1 MPENA
6 RQALAKVAD
15 EFGVPLLEDHCMS
28 ELSISGG
35 TPPWIACYAGANS
48 TVITVG
54 SLSKLFW
61 AGLRVGWLRAP
72 TAAITKLARVKTAF
86 DLGSSLL
93 TQAIAA
99 QLIPAT
105 SQAKALRRVQLK
117 ERRDLLAG
125 LLREKLPSWEFQLP
139 KGGLFLW
146 VRLPGHDA
154 RQFSHLAARHGVATT
169 PGPLFSA
176 DDSCIEYL
184 RIPFVLDDELIRIG
198 VERLA
203 TAWVAFVGSASL
215 RSQRVSPIV

>member
-1 MPENA
+1 
-6 RQALAKVAD
+6 
-15 EFGVPLLEDHCMS
+15 MS

-35 TPPWIACYAGANS
+35 TPEWIARYGGGYSNI
-48 TVITVG
+48 ITVG

-72 TAAITKLARVKTAF
+72 EAAITKLARVKTAA
-86 DLGSSLL
+86 DLGSPLL

-99 QLIPAT
+99 QLVPVVN
-105 SQAKALRRVQLK
+105 QAKAMRRERLR

-125 LLREKLPSWEFQLP
+125 LLRETLSSWEFQLP
-139 KGGLFLW
+139 TGGLFLW

-154 RQFSHLAARHGVATT
+154 RQFAQLAARYGVAIT

-176 DDSCIEYL
+176 DDSSIEYL
-184 RIPFVLDDELIRIG
+184 RIPFLPEDDVIRLG

-203 TAWVAFVGSASL
+203 SAWRDFLGSASL
-215 RSQRVSPIV
+215 RSRGISPIV